1 MLRAEAALRR
11 RLSADLRSQGLSQAG
26 FSVLLV
32 LVTAGGELELR
43 ALRHRLGTSK
53 PNATEIISRLEGRG
67 LIERRRLA
75 QDRRA
80 ATIVLTA
87 AGREL
92 AESLFPQ
99 HSGRVQGAFAAL
111 DEQEKRSLTSLC
123 RKLAA

>member
-11 RLSADLRSQGLSQAG
+11 RLSEDLRREGLSTAG

-43 ALRHRLGTSK
+43 ALRRRLGTSK
-53 PNATEIISRLEGRG
+53 PNATEIVSRLQARG
-67 LIERRRLA
+67 LIERRRLTR
-75 QDRRA
+75 DRRA
-80 ATIVLTA
+80 AAIVLTPT
-87 AGREL
+87 GREL